1 MNPYQAPQ
9 AQLTSEIHIE
19 DMEYVGF
26 WARTGASI
34 IDTIIIMAV
43 TYPILIALYGFNYFD
58 GETLIAGAADVLLN
72 YVFPALA
79 VILFWIYRSATPGKM
94 LLNAVIVDA
103 KTGAKP
109 SKGQMI
115 GRYFAYYISALLLG
129 LGFLWVAWDPRK
141 QGFHDKLAG
150 TVVVRSDDI

>member
-9 AQLTSEIHIE
+9 AELTPEIHQE
-19 DMEYVGF
+19 DMDYVGF

-34 IDTIIIMAV
+34 IDTLIMMAIS
-43 TYPILIALYGFNYFD
+43 YPILISLYGFSYFD
-58 GETLIAGAADVLLN
+58 GETFIAGTADVLLN

-94 LLNAVIVDA
+94 LVNAVIVDA

-115 GRYFAYYISALLLG
+115 GRYFAYYLSLLPLG
-129 LGFLWVAWDPRK
+129 LGFLWVAWDPKK

-150 TVVVRSDDI
+150 TVVVRSS

>member
-9 AQLTSEIHIE
+9 AELTSEIHKE
-19 DMEYVGF
+19 DMDYVGF

-34 IDTIIIMAV
+34 IDTLIMMAIS
-43 TYPILIALYGFNYFD
+43 YPILISLYGFNYFD
-58 GETLIAGAADVLLN
+58 GETFIAGTADVLLN

-94 LLNAVIVDA
+94 LVNAVIVDA

-115 GRYFAYYISALLLG
+115 GRYFAYYLSLLPLG
-129 LGFLWVAWDPRK
+129 LGFLWVAWDPKK

-150 TVVVRSDDI
+150 TVVVRSS